1 MRNTRTHDEKRKK
14 TKQSDFSRII
24 CRDSFKQIIFEDSDL
39 LVLNGQLCASNRACR
54 FRLPFNVDEG
64 CRIRLTDAE
73 ARNIAGDVLGGVD
86 PTTLR
91 QTERS
96 EREAAL
102 VRLKDAGLS
111 VRQIQRITG
120 LSLGTISNAGR

>member
-1 MRNTRTHDEKRKK
+1 MRNARKR
-14 TKQSDFSRII
+14 
-24 CRDSFKQIIFEDSDL
+24 
-39 LVLNGQLCASNRACR
+39 SNRASLASSAEAIQER
-54 FRLPFNVDEG
+54 SH
-64 CRIRLTDAE
+64 RIRLTDAE